1 MKNGFTLI
9 EIMVVVAIIAILVA
23 IATPSYLQYVR
34 KGNRTA
40 VQSEMMNI
48 AQTLESQK
56 MVNNRYPSNATI
68 QSIYGSNVSPLQ
80 GKALYTLAFTTLND
94 STWVLTATPITNTSQ
109 AGDGIICLN
118 DQGQKFW
125 AKGAT
130 DCALSA
136 SSSWTE

>member
-9 EIMVVVAIIAILVA
+9 ELMIVVVIIAILAA
-23 IATPSYLQYVR
+23 IAIPSYLQYLR
-34 KGNRTA
+34 KVNRTA
-40 VQSEMMNI
+40 VQSELMNI

-56 MVNNRYPSNATI
+56 IVNERYPSDATI

-80 GKALYTLAFTTLND
+80 GKALYTLAFATLND
-94 STWVLTATPITNTSQ
+94 STWVLTATPISNSSQ